1 MNVESGLEDEVLKEL
16 RKIEGVEEAYVAYG
30 VYDVVA
36 KVRADTMENLKDVI
50 TRKLRRIDEVRSTLT
65 LILVEE
71 QGNGSSTV

>member
-1 MNVESGLEDEVLKEL
+1 MNVESGLEDEVLKKL